1 MDDINTQA
9 IAEVI
14 PELGKSFAQASS
26 DATRRLCEQSESFAK
41 TLGEWN
47 AEVSHFLTHR
57 ATRNSEAMT
66 RIARCQNGSD
76 VFAIQAQWLQDTADD
91 YLKEMSKLMEV
102 NSRIMC
108 GLLRQK

>member
-1 MDDINTQA
+1 M
-9 IAEVI
+9 
-14 PELGKSFAQASS
+14 
-26 DATRRLCEQSESFAK
+26 
-41 TLGEWN
+41 
-47 AEVSHFLTHR
+47 
-57 ATRNSEAMT
+57 
-66 RIARCQNGSD
+66 ARCQNGSD

>member
-1 MDDINTQA
+1 MDDMNTQA
-9 IAEVI
+9 LAEVI

-26 DATRRLCEQSESFAK
+26 NATRRLCEQSESFAK

-47 AEVSHFLTHR
+47 AEVSHFVTHR
-57 ATRNSEAMT
+57 ATRNSEAMS
-66 RIARCQNGSD
+66 RMVKCQNGSD
-76 VFAIQAQWLQDTADD
+76 AFAIQAQWLQDAADD

-108 GLLRQK
+108 GVLKSN